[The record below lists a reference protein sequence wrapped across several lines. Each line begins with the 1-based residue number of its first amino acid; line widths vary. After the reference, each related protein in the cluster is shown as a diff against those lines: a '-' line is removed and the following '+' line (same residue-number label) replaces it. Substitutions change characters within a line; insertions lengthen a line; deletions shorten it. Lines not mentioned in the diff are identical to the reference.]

1 MDVKMA
7 LMELGLDLTKNVFTV
22 TKSDYPNELVEW
34 SGPDARPTQSELDAA
49 WVSFQ
54 SKNPNFGNTDELDSL

>member
-22 TKSDYPNELVEW
+22 SKRDYPNELVEW
-34 SGPDARPTQSELDAA
+34 SGPDASPTQSELDAA
-49 WVSFQ
+49 WASFQ
-54 SKNPNFGNTDELDSL
+54 SKNSNFGNTDELDSL